1 MATASPFRVAPYA
14 GISKFL
20 ETRPSPT
27 SRRDE
32 KIRNVARSV
41 QEITESEEEEDDS
54 QLSMEVNSARSPFA
68 RIDPQLPSGRCSS
81 FSSPSMTR
89 SAGAKRLAR
98 GFSAP
103 CILRPS
109 LVAQPLSPK
118 IQDDHLGLP
127 PIPEAS
133 TPITP
138 IMPKL
143 IETSVEER
151 QEDHIL
157 NEKHR

>member
-1 MATASPFRVAPYA
+1 MHL
-14 GISKFL
+14 FL
-20 ETRPSPT
+20 LTGST
-27 SRRDE
+27 NIIKGN
-32 KIRNVARSV
+32 KICGMLVD
-41 QEITESEEEEDDS
+41 I
-54 QLSMEVNSARSPFA
+54 
-68 RIDPQLPSGRCSS
+68 I
-81 FSSPSMTR
+81 

-157 NEKHR
+157 NEKH

>member
-54 QLSMEVNSARSPFA
+54 QVN
-68 RIDPQLPSGRCSS
+68 GNC
-81 FSSPSMTR
+81 
-89 SAGAKRLAR
+89 
-98 GFSAP
+98 
-103 CILRPS
+103 
-109 LVAQPLSPK
+109 
-118 IQDDHLGLP
+118 
-127 PIPEAS
+127 
-133 TPITP
+133 
-138 IMPKL
+138 
-143 IETSVEER
+143 
-151 QEDHIL
+151 
-157 NEKHR
+157 